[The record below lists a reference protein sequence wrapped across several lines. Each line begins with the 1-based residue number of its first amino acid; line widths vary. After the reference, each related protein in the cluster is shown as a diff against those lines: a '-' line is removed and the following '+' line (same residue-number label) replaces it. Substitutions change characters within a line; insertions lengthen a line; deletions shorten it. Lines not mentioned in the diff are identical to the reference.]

1 MFRLLSSQLAKA
13 GAHQNLVQKNQ
24 SLIQNFAPLS
34 AYFSSSSYIQD
45 HKKASTTGKSLVIAP
60 PVKTNVS
67 VRWASSFYNKNT
79 ASDIWTALTSVSNQG
94 RQRGRAKGL
103 MRMKNLHRGQR
114 LGFGKNRVAFPGL
127 AKELTTRG
135 KGPQHREKIG
145 ELSEETFR
153 QYEEQYEE
161 VQKQQGGKRKGAL
174 SQQTPLERG
183 WTGNSPQ
190 GKKFGPPIPRNS
202 EENFDGFD
210 SVLLHQGSILHMTSK
225 GRMRM
230 VRTVML
236 VGNKRGT
243 AGFSFIRNKN
253 GRGPAVMQ
261 RAINRAGQALCTV
274 PLYENRTVFHDF
286 FSNFGKT
293 RLIVKQ
299 KPPGYGVEGTRLIKS
314 ICEMI
319 GIKDLSVKIE
329 GSHRNTLATTKA
341 FFLGLLRQRTH
352 QELADEMRLHLVEFR
367 EENDF
372 FPLVVAS
379 PQNGTVRTE
388 EELEPNEILDF
399 QQIVHDGNL
408 PRIIEDKP
416 PFYTRLPVWE
426 IAERKRKPVK
436 HHREQKIEMLVRH
449 GEIRSHLTE
458 QFPEC
463 VPIETLPRQPPEGWL
478 ELRAKL
484 DADRKAM

>member
-1 MFRLLSSQLAKA
+1 
-13 GAHQNLVQKNQ
+13 
-24 SLIQNFAPLS
+24 
-34 AYFSSSSYIQD
+34 
-45 HKKASTTGKSLVIAP
+45 
-60 PVKTNVS
+60 
-67 VRWASSFYNKNT
+67 
-79 ASDIWTALTSVSNQG
+79 
-94 RQRGRAKGL
+94 
-103 MRMKNLHRGQR
+103 
-114 LGFGKNRVAFPGL
+114 
-127 AKELTTRG
+127 
-135 KGPQHREKIG
+135 
-145 ELSEETFR
+145 
-153 QYEEQYEE
+153 
-161 VQKQQGGKRKGAL
+161 
-174 SQQTPLERG
+174 
-183 WTGNSPQ
+183 
-190 GKKFGPPIPRNS
+190 
-202 EENFDGFD
+202 
-210 SVLLHQGSILHMTSK
+210 MTSK

-426 IAERKRKPVK
+426 ISERKRKPVK
-436 HHREQKIEMLVRH
+436 HHREQRIEMLVRH
-449 GEIRSHLTE
+449 GEVRSHLTE
-458 QFPEC
+458 RFPEC
-463 VPIETLPRQPPEGWL
+463 VPSNKTPRQPPEGWL
-478 ELRAKL
+478 ELKAKL
-484 DADRKAM
+484 DAERKSM